1 MDGSGKATQTD
12 LLYQALQ
19 KQDKPVR
26 KVSFPNY
33 ESPSSSL
40 IKMYL
45 NGEFGSDPQSVNAFA
60 TSVFFAVDRFASF
73 RKDWQP
79 FYENGG
85 IIIADRYVTS
95 NLVHQAGKIAEAA
108 EKERYIHWLSDLEY
122 NIFGLP
128 RPDCVIFLDMP
139 PAYSLRL
146 RQQRNAL
153 KQGTWRRIFT
163 KPTNI
168 TCSKPIKTPPPSP
181 NSSSGIVSVRRRRP
195 NPQHRRDSYGNHGI
209 DCQIF
214 TITLIK
220 IKKAATRHRSA
231 CSLSSLQGSYTAYF
245 SKTPFKKAIIPAST
259 SSLISL

>member
-1 MDGSGKATQTD
+1 MNGTLFVIEGVDGSGKATQTD

-153 KQGTWRRIFT
+153 KQGLTQDIHEADQQYLQQAYENATAIAQQQQWHRINCV
-163 KPTNI
+163 TN
-168 TCSKPIKTPPPSP
+168 
-181 NSSSGIVSVRRRRP
+181 
-195 NPQHRRDSYGNHGI
+195 D
-209 DCQIF
+209 QIRSIEEIH
-214 TITLIK
+214 TEIMELIAK
-220 IKKAATRHRSA
+220 
-231 CSLSSLQGSYTAYF
+231 F
-245 SKTPFKKAIIPAST
+245 SR
-259 SSLISL
+259 

>member
-1 MDGSGKATQTD
+1 MNGTLFVIEGVDGSGKATQTD

-33 ESPSSSL
+33 DSPSSSL

-108 EKERYIHWLSDLEY
+108 EKERYIHWLFDLEY

-153 KQGTWRRIFT
+153 KQGLEQDIHEADQYYLQQAYENATAIAQQQQWHRIS
-163 KPTNI
+163 
-168 TCSKPIKTPPPSP
+168 C
-181 NSSSGIVSVRRRRP
+181 VA
-195 NPQHRRDSYGNHGI
+195 D
-209 DCQIF
+209 DQIRSIEEIH
-214 TITLIK
+214 TEIMELIAK
-220 IKKAATRHRSA
+220 
-231 CSLSSLQGSYTAYF
+231 F
-245 SKTPFKKAIIPAST
+245 SR
-259 SSLISL
+259 